1 MLSNAAGRNQTRMCW
16 RNALL
21 GCACLLFSS
30 ETRAALIST
39 FQAGDGGWHLGTL
52 AVGNLDNEPDLEIV
66 VPYRNSA
73 GQWVLDAFKYTGQR
87 LPGFPYLAGGEEMNV
102 SPTLFDLDGDG
113 REEIIFT
120 RGNHV
125 IALRGDGSV
134 LWSNTVSSANYVP
147 DGGYQTIT
155 NGFYWSNGGG
165 FISHLPSN
173 TVFSSQV
180 SSPIVAD
187 IEGSGSNAVV
197 TGWKINPDPISGF
210 QDFNP
215 FINDIFG
222 SGEWGTVGESWSGGV
237 VLFDSRTG
245 APRFVYHL
253 HQLVESGLGVGHAD
267 RNGPLEIY

>member
-1 MLSNAAGRNQTRMCW
+1 MIRRGWTAFLSGVGKIGGSRAGISRGFVAICLGVTATAGAAEI
-16 RNALL
+16 
-21 GCACLLFSS
+21 SS
-30 ETRAALIST
+30 
-39 FQAGDGGWHLGTL
+39 FQAGDGGWHLVTL
-52 AVGNLDNEPDLEIV
+52 AVGNLDNDPNLEIV
-66 VPYRNSA
+66 VPYRNSS
-73 GQWVLDAFKYTGQR
+73 GQWVLDAFKSSGQR

-113 REEIIFT
+113 RDEIIFT

-125 IALRGDGSV
+125 IALKGDGSV

-215 FINDIFG
+215 FINDI
-222 SGEWGTVGESWSGGV
+222 
-237 VLFDSRTG
+237 
-245 APRFVYHL
+245 
-253 HQLVESGLGVGHAD
+253 
-267 RNGPLEIY
+267 